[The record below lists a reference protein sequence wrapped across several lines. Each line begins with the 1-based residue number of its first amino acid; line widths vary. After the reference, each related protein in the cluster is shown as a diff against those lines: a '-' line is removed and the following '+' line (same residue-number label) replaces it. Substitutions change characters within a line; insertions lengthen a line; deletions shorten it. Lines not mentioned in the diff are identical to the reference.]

1 LISNRVKELYQ
12 RADRV
17 SGNRLDILKD
27 AIRTFI
33 ITRAGQA
40 SASIAYYV
48 IFSLF
53 PLLLVLISAGS
64 FFLDSEQV
72 YLKVTQLVQ
81 QAIPATS
88 YDWIVQNLHHILQQ
102 RGTVG
107 MVGLMTLLWAA
118 SGGFIC
124 LAYNINLAWL
134 EAPQRNFFQGRLVGL
149 QMIAALSGLFFITLI
164 LDTITGILHLLN
176 LPFVPNLSL
185 DVWKWFSGIFSA
197 VVIFMLFFLLYDWV
211 PTVNVIGRAAL
222 WGALTASVAFKVA
235 TSLFAWYVRS
245 GFSQYELVYGSVG
258 TLVAFMFLVYILST
272 VTLFGAHLTAAID
285 RRTKLHQTV
294 GMVASSA
301 EIKGWWR

>member
-176 LPFVPNLSL
+176 LPFVPILSL

-211 PTVNVIGRAAL
+211 PTVNVTGRAAL

-285 RRTKLHQTV
+285 RRTKLHQTA

>member
-27 AIRTFI
+27 AYRTFV
-33 ITRAGQA
+33 ITRASQA

-64 FFLDSEQV
+64 FFLDSQQV
-72 YLKVTQLVQ
+72 YLKVTQLIQ

-88 YDWIVQNLHHILQQ
+88 YDWIVQNLHSILKQ
-102 RGTVG
+102 RGPVG
-107 MVGLMTLLWAA
+107 IIGLATLLWAA

-134 EAPQRNFFQGRLVGL
+134 EAPQRNFFQGRLIGL
-149 QMIAALSGLFFITLI
+149 QMIAALSGLFFLTLV
-164 LDTITGILHLLN
+164 LDTIIGILHLIN
-176 LPFVPNLSL
+176 LPIISILPL
-185 DVWKWFSGIFSA
+185 DVLKWFYAIFSLGA
-197 VVIFMLFFLLYDWV
+197 IFLLFFMLYGLV
-211 PTVNVIGRAAL
+211 PTVNVPGRAAV
-222 WGALTASVAFKVA
+222 WGALTASVAWKVA

-245 GFSQYELVYGSVG
+245 GFGRYEMVYGSVG
-258 TLVAFMFLVYILST
+258 TLVAFMFLIYMLST
-272 VTLFGAHLTAAID
+272 VTLFGAHLTSAID
-285 RRTKLHQTV
+285 RRIKLHHTV
-294 GMVASSA
+294 GLTTSS
-301 EIKGWWR
+301 EDMKG